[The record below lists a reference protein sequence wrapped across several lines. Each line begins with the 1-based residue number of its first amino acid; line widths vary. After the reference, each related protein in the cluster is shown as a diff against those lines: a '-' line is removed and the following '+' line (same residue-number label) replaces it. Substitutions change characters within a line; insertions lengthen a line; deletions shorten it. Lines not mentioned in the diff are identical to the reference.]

1 MKLPVLFY
9 DDTSTDSASVELL
22 WCIRILSSLLLVLL
36 EVYCPQGLSV
46 DLVNI
51 QDYHLIKQLLPVLA
65 LGVCPLLVLDGCL

>member
-36 EVYCPQGLSV
+36 EVYCPRGLSV
-46 DLVNI
+46 DLVDI
-51 QDYHLIKQLLPVLA
+51 PDYYLMERLLPVLA
-65 LGVCPLLVLDGCL
+65 LGVCPPLVLEGCL